1 MGSVFKFIRC
11 SQHGGSLEEIFIF
24 CLGRFP
30 FAFIE
35 KVFKNKKKMLM
46 KELNFFF
53 TSVLVKIMGCV
64 QVY

>member
-46 KELNFFF
+46 KELNFFLRVF
-53 TSVLVKIMGCV
+53 W
-64 QVY
+64 